1 MKKIYSLITALVLT
15 IAVQAQTLNVVS
27 GGVTYQFPAEK
38 AGEMNYASGTTLTI
52 MDKEFSLNEVTN
64 IRCRRYQQDVY

>member
-52 MDKEFSLNEVTN
+52 MDKAFAVGDISRMYIVQFKDFIN
-64 IRCRRYQQDVY
+64 